1 MIPNRVI
8 FLILL
13 TLCALTASA
22 QEHLSFRPDT
32 WDFGTIRETDG
43 RVSHTFTG
51 VNRGDSPLVILD
63 VVTTCGCTVPDF
75 SKKPIL
81 PGEKTQITV
90 TYDPANRPGSFTKEL
105 WVYSSEKRKIATLTV
120 QGSVIPRQKTVEE
133 LYPVDAG
140 GGLRLASTLNAFSY
154 IYPGRQ
160 VQAAIGY
167 ANTSKRPV
175 RLELRPETTSGALRT
190 VYPKQIAPG
199 ERGEINFTY
208 LIPADKPRY
217 GTVRDALEVLIDGR
231 SNGTTLV
238 THGIGVD
245 PQPADATQNAPKA
258 DFSENIL
265 KFGPVKHAGPVRKK
279 HFTLSNAGGA
289 ELIVRAVEGEGHVAT
304 TLAPGQKIAPGDAL
318 RNSARSPDAGLRHRD
333 RTPRGGDQRPRAA
346 HAAHPG
352 DGNHRRVT
360 HKHTT
365 DIMYP
370 ILEKR
375 LLAEGIW
382 LMKVLAPRVARS
394 AQPGQFVIVRVDEH
408 GERIPLTISDF
419 DAAEGSV
426 TIVTQAIGAST
437 RKICAL
443 NEGDALA
450 DFAGPLGHPSEFVK
464 MPVEELRKRR
474 YLFVAGG
481 VGTAPVYPQVKW
493 LRKHGVKADVIIGA
507 KTRDM
512 LIYTDAMRAV
522 AENLH
527 IATDDGSEGFKGL
540 VTALIGELIE
550 KEGRHYDE
558 CVAIGPMIMMK
569 FVALTTKKYALK
581 TTVSLNALMVD
592 GTGMC
597 GACRVTVGGRTRF
610 TCVDGPEFDAHEVD
624 FDEAMR
630 RQGMYRTQ
638 EQRAAAIE
646 AEREAG
652 HVCKIGLDK

>member
-1 MIPNRVI
+1 MRLNGLGAGTSVFSARYVGLRHDPRNR
-8 FLILL
+8 
-13 TLCALTASA
+13 
-22 QEHLSFRPDT
+22 RP
-32 WDFGTIRETDG
+32 RQPH
-43 RVSHTFTG
+43 VH
-51 VNRGDSPLVILD
+51 DSPLVILD

-190 VYPKQIAPG
+190 NYPKQIAPG

-304 TLAPGQKIAPGDAL
+304 TLAPGQKIAPGDSQRCEIL
-318 RNSARSPDAGLRHRD
+318 LDP
-333 RTPRGGDQRPRAA
+333 RTQDYGIVTEHLVVVTNDPVRPMR
-346 HAAHPG
+346 
-352 DGNHRRVT
+352 RIRVT
-360 HKHTT
+360 
-365 DIMYP
+365 
-370 ILEKR
+370 
-375 LLAEGIW
+375 
-382 LMKVLAPRVARS
+382 
-394 AQPGQFVIVRVDEH
+394 
-408 GERIPLTISDF
+408 
-419 DAAEGSV
+419 
-426 TIVTQAIGAST
+426 AI
-437 RKICAL
+437 I
-443 NEGDALA
+443 
-450 DFAGPLGHPSEFVK
+450 
-464 MPVEELRKRR
+464 EE
-474 YLFVAGG
+474 
-481 VGTAPVYPQVKW
+481 
-493 LRKHGVKADVIIGA
+493 
-507 KTRDM
+507 
-512 LIYTDAMRAV
+512 
-522 AENLH
+522 
-527 IATDDGSEGFKGL
+527 
-540 VTALIGELIE
+540 
-550 KEGRHYDE
+550 
-558 CVAIGPMIMMK
+558 
-569 FVALTTKKYALK
+569 
-581 TTVSLNALMVD
+581 
-592 GTGMC
+592 
-597 GACRVTVGGRTRF
+597 
-610 TCVDGPEFDAHEVD
+610 
-624 FDEAMR
+624 
-630 RQGMYRTQ
+630 
-638 EQRAAAIE
+638 
-646 AEREAG
+646 
-652 HVCKIGLDK
+652 

>member
-140 GGLRLASTLNAFSY
+140 GGLRLGSTLNAFSY

-190 VYPKQIAPG
+190 DYPKQIAPG

-245 PQPADATQNAPKA
+245 PQPADTTQNAPKA

-304 TLAPGQKIAPGDAL
+304 TLAPGQKIAPGDSL
-318 RNSARSPDAGLRHRD
+318 RCEILLDP
-333 RTPRGGDQRPRAA
+333 RTQDYGIVTEHLVVVTNDPVRPMR
-346 HAAHPG
+346 
-352 DGNHRRVT
+352 RIRVT
-360 HKHTT
+360 
-365 DIMYP
+365 
-370 ILEKR
+370 
-375 LLAEGIW
+375 
-382 LMKVLAPRVARS
+382 
-394 AQPGQFVIVRVDEH
+394 
-408 GERIPLTISDF
+408 
-419 DAAEGSV
+419 
-426 TIVTQAIGAST
+426 AI
-437 RKICAL
+437 I
-443 NEGDALA
+443 
-450 DFAGPLGHPSEFVK
+450 
-464 MPVEELRKRR
+464 EE
-474 YLFVAGG
+474 
-481 VGTAPVYPQVKW
+481 
-493 LRKHGVKADVIIGA
+493 
-507 KTRDM
+507 
-512 LIYTDAMRAV
+512 
-522 AENLH
+522 
-527 IATDDGSEGFKGL
+527 
-540 VTALIGELIE
+540 
-550 KEGRHYDE
+550 
-558 CVAIGPMIMMK
+558 
-569 FVALTTKKYALK
+569 
-581 TTVSLNALMVD
+581 
-592 GTGMC
+592 
-597 GACRVTVGGRTRF
+597 
-610 TCVDGPEFDAHEVD
+610 
-624 FDEAMR
+624 
-630 RQGMYRTQ
+630 
-638 EQRAAAIE
+638 
-646 AEREAG
+646 
-652 HVCKIGLDK
+652 

>member
-90 TYDPANRPGSFTKEL
+90 TYDPANRPG
-105 WVYSSEKRKIATLTV
+105 
-120 QGSVIPRQKTVEE
+120 
-133 LYPVDAG
+133 

-190 VYPKQIAPG
+190 DYPKQIAPG

-245 PQPADATQNAPKA
+245 PQPADTTQNAPKA

-304 TLAPGQKIAPGDAL
+304 TLAPGQKIAPGDSL
-318 RNSARSPDAGLRHRD
+318 RCEILLDP
-333 RTPRGGDQRPRAA
+333 RTQDYGIVTEHLVVVTNDPVRPMR
-346 HAAHPG
+346 
-352 DGNHRRVT
+352 RIRVT
-360 HKHTT
+360 
-365 DIMYP
+365 
-370 ILEKR
+370 
-375 LLAEGIW
+375 
-382 LMKVLAPRVARS
+382 
-394 AQPGQFVIVRVDEH
+394 
-408 GERIPLTISDF
+408 
-419 DAAEGSV
+419 
-426 TIVTQAIGAST
+426 AI
-437 RKICAL
+437 I
-443 NEGDALA
+443 
-450 DFAGPLGHPSEFVK
+450 
-464 MPVEELRKRR
+464 EE
-474 YLFVAGG
+474 
-481 VGTAPVYPQVKW
+481 
-493 LRKHGVKADVIIGA
+493 
-507 KTRDM
+507 
-512 LIYTDAMRAV
+512 
-522 AENLH
+522 
-527 IATDDGSEGFKGL
+527 
-540 VTALIGELIE
+540 
-550 KEGRHYDE
+550 
-558 CVAIGPMIMMK
+558 
-569 FVALTTKKYALK
+569 
-581 TTVSLNALMVD
+581 
-592 GTGMC
+592 
-597 GACRVTVGGRTRF
+597 
-610 TCVDGPEFDAHEVD
+610 
-624 FDEAMR
+624 
-630 RQGMYRTQ
+630 
-638 EQRAAAIE
+638 
-646 AEREAG
+646 
-652 HVCKIGLDK
+652 